1 LEDKLK
7 QLLEEARIAITAAGI
22 ADLQLVEARLLGR
35 KSPLAE
41 MMASLGN
48 LSPEERKNIGILIN
62 QVKAEIVQLLEAK
75 KQEIFA
81 LKQKSTTQR
90 VTTIP
95 GIKPEI
101 GHLSPLTYINRE
113 LVDIFKEL
121 GFEVAEGPEAETE
134 QYNFDM
140 LNIPANH
147 PARDEW
153 DTFWLKHVS
162 DPDSVPEGLQSRREG
177 SPTRREKDDKHNTLL
192 RTHTSPVQI
201 RYMLSHKPPI
211 RIIAPGRVFRYEA
224 EDATHSAVFS
234 QIEGLMVDKN
244 ISVAHLKS
252 VMLHFVRRILGDEHE
267 IRLRPS
273 FFPFTEPS
281 FEVDV
286 SCGLCKGV
294 GCKGCGN
301 KGWLELMG
309 TGMVHPQVLRNVG
322 IDPNDFSGF
331 AFGAGIE
338 RLTLLKYGISDI
350 RLFLSGDMR
359 FIKQF

>member
-1 LEDKLK
+1 MEDKLR
-7 QLLEEARIAITAAGI
+7 QLLEEARIAIATAGI
-22 ADLQLVEARLLGR
+22 ADLQLVEAKLLGR
-35 KSPLAE
+35 KSQLAE
-41 MMASLGN
+41 MMAMLGN
-48 LSPEERKNIGILIN
+48 LSPEERKHIGILIN
-62 QVKAEIVQLLEAK
+62 QIKAEIVERLEAK

-81 LKQKSTTQR
+81 LKQKFATQR
-90 VTTIP
+90 DTTIP
-95 GIKPEI
+95 GIKPEV

-140 LNIPANH
+140 LNIPASH

-153 DTFWLKHVS
+153 DTFWLKH
-162 DPDSVPEGLQSRREG
+162 DEANPPAGG
-177 SPTRREKDDKHNTLL
+177 NTLL

-211 RIIAPGRVFRYEA
+211 RIIAPGRAFRYE
-224 EDATHSAVFS
+224 EDGTHLSVFS
-234 QIEGLMVDKN
+234 QIEGLMVGKD

-252 VMLHFVRRILGDEHE
+252 VLLHFVHRILGDEHDV
-267 IRLRPS
+267 RLRPS

-281 FEVDV
+281 FEVDI
-286 SCGLCKGV
+286 SCGICKGI
-294 GCKGCGN
+294 GCKGCAH

-309 TGMVHPQVLRNVG
+309 AGMVHPQVLRNVG
-322 IDPNDFSGF
+322 IDPDDFSGF
-331 AFGAGIE
+331 AFGVGIE
-338 RLTLLKYGISDI
+338 RLVMLKYGISDI

>member
-1 LEDKLK
+1 MEDKIK
-7 QLLEEARIAITAAGI
+7 QLLEEARKAIAAAGI

-35 KSPLAE
+35 KSHLAE

-90 VTTIP
+90 DTTIP

-140 LNIPANH
+140 LNIPASH

-153 DTFWLKHVS
+153 DTFWLRHE
-162 DPDSVPEGLQSRREG
+162 PDG
-177 SPTRREKDDKHNTLL
+177 KNNTVL

-201 RYMLSHKPPI
+201 RYMLNHKPPI
-211 RIIAPGRVFRYEA
+211 RIIVPGRTFRYE
-224 EDATHSAVFS
+224 EDATHGAVFS
-234 QIEGLMVDKN
+234 QLEGFMVDKN

-252 VMLHFVRRILGDEHE
+252 VLLHFVRRILGDEHD

-294 GCKGCGN
+294 GCKGCAN

-309 TGMVHPQVLRNVG
+309 AGMIHPQVLRNVG
-322 IDPNDFSGF
+322 IDPNEYSGF
-331 AFGAGIE
+331 AFGGGIE
-338 RLTLLKYGISDI
+338 RLAMLKYGINDI
-350 RLFLSGDMR
+350 RWFLSGDMR
-359 FIKQF
+359 FVRQF